1 MYVECWGVECVCVGS
16 CGSWRAVCMGRCVGM
31 SMLRGTGVYGVHE
44 YVRRERVHEIVLGV
58 IHS

>member
-1 MYVECWGVECVCVGS
+1 MYVECWGVVGECVEGLC
-16 CGSWRAVCMGRCVGM
+16 
-31 SMLRGTGVYGVHE
+31 MLRGTGVYGVHE

>member
-1 MYVECWGVECVCVGS
+1 MVGVGWGSLGS
-16 CGSWRAVCMGRCVGM
+16 VVRGTGKCNVGM

>member
-1 MYVECWGVECVCVGS
+1 MSLGGKCVIWGSVN
-16 CGSWRAVCMGRCVGM
+16 VGM

>member
-1 MYVECWGVECVCVGS
+1 MQCN
-16 CGSWRAVCMGRCVGM
+16 VGM

>member
-1 MYVECWGVECVCVGS
+1 MYSVCVWVGVEVYV
-16 CGSWRAVCMGRCVGM
+16 GRCVGM

>member
-1 MYVECWGVECVCVGS
+1 MYVECWGVVGECVC
-16 CGSWRAVCMGRCVGM
+16 AVVRVSVLNVGM